1 MDAPRGD
8 GTSSCRGDSPSSW
21 VAALLFRRGDQHAL
35 GGTKQLLH
43 LGMRKEG
50 CPYCHCAPRGRATAP
65 SSPSGLGP
73 YTGGRQ
79 GRGYRRGPTQ
89 LRVPP
94 HTIPCLLP
102 APLAL
107 CARRGRGR
115 IPASPWGSSSQG
127 RCFCRVKVS
136 VGFVLSPAGDKW
148 CSALRVCAGFGGL
161 LRPGR
166 VLRLLR
172 SVVGQ
177 GSAVCLGL
185 GAPCPCVPGGG
196 RPHTTTALAAPGSP
210 EMWALEPLT
219 FSLWDYGVFGLM
231 LLISTGIGLFHGLS
245 KGGQKTSEDFFMGGR
260 RMAAVP
266 VGLSLSASFM
276 SAIQVLGVP
285 AEAYRY
291 GSKFLWMCLGQLLN
305 TLLTAYLFL
314 PVFYRL
320 GLTSTYEYLERRF
333 GRSVRLCGTLQ
344 YVVATTLYTG
354 IVIYAPALILNQ
366 VTGLD
371 IWASLLS
378 TGAICT
384 FYTTIVFVML
394 SGFLA
399 VIIRG
404 LLLVGGP
411 SRALAIATN
420 GSRVNLG
427 DFDFDPR
434 SRYTFWT
441 FLLGGTLVWLSMY
454 GVNQAQVQRYVACK
468 SEREARIA
476 LLVNQVGLFCIVS
489 SAVACGL
496 VMFVLYKDCD
506 PLLAGHISAPDQ
518 YMPYLVLDIF
528 QTSPGVPGLF
538 LACAYS
544 GTLSTASTS
553 INAMAAV
560 TVEDLVKPRLPTLS
574 PRRLMLISKGLSL
587 FYGTA
592 CITVA
597 ALASLLGGGVLQ
609 GSFTVMGVIGG
620 PLLGAFVLG
629 MFVPA
634 CNTATPL
641 LALQGVFGGLSVGL
655 TLSLWVAVGG
665 SLYPAPANIAG
676 VLPASGAHCP
686 LYNHTASTNHTLLMG
701 PLPPQHPSREPARPP
716 IVGDFYAISYLY
728 YGALGTLST
737 VLAGVLLSYLAGP
750 TKRAQLPPGVLW
762 WDITKQTSSVSPAG
776 GTAPS
781 GGCPTKV
788 CRDPQGG
795 PCPEAPPVLLARPP
809 PQHRGVT
816 EQLLQESH
824 V

>member
-1 MDAPRGD
+1 
-8 GTSSCRGDSPSSW
+8 
-21 VAALLFRRGDQHAL
+21 
-35 GGTKQLLH
+35 
-43 LGMRKEG
+43 
-50 CPYCHCAPRGRATAP
+50 
-65 SSPSGLGP
+65 
-73 YTGGRQ
+73 
-79 GRGYRRGPTQ
+79 
-89 LRVPP
+89 
-94 HTIPCLLP
+94 
-102 APLAL
+102 
-107 CARRGRGR
+107 
-115 IPASPWGSSSQG
+115 
-127 RCFCRVKVS
+127 
-136 VGFVLSPAGDKW
+136 
-148 CSALRVCAGFGGL
+148 
-161 LRPGR
+161 
-166 VLRLLR
+166 
-172 SVVGQ
+172 
-177 GSAVCLGL
+177 
-185 GAPCPCVPGGG
+185 
-196 RPHTTTALAAPGSP
+196 
-210 EMWALEPLT
+210 MWAPEPLT

-384 FYTTIVFVML
+384 FYTTIGGMKAVIWTDVFQVFVML

-427 DFDFDPR
+427 
-434 SRYTFWT
+434 
-441 FLLGGTLVWLSMY
+441 
-454 GVNQAQVQRYVACK
+454 
-468 SEREARIA
+468 EA

>member
-1 MDAPRGD
+1 MP
-8 GTSSCRGDSPSSW
+8 
-21 VAALLFRRGDQHAL
+21 AL
-35 GGTKQLLH
+35 GG
-43 LGMRKEG
+43 
-50 CPYCHCAPRGRATAP
+50 
-65 SSPSGLGP
+65 S
-73 YTGGRQ
+73 
-79 GRGYRRGPTQ
+79 
-89 LRVPP
+89 
-94 HTIPCLLP
+94 
-102 APLAL
+102 
-107 CARRGRGR
+107 
-115 IPASPWGSSSQG
+115 
-127 RCFCRVKVS
+127 
-136 VGFVLSPAGDKW
+136 
-148 CSALRVCAGFGGL
+148 
-161 LRPGR
+161 
-166 VLRLLR
+166 
-172 SVVGQ
+172 
-177 GSAVCLGL
+177 
-185 GAPCPCVPGGG
+185 
-196 RPHTTTALAAPGSP
+196 
-210 EMWALEPLT
+210 PLT

-231 LLISTGIGLFHGLS
+231 LLISTAIGLFHGLS

-260 RMAAVP
+260 RMAAIP

-305 TLLTAYLFL
+305 TLLTAFIFL

-344 YVVATTLYTG
+344 YVMATTLYTG

-378 TGAICT
+378 TGFICT
-384 FYTTIVFVML
+384 FYTTIGGMKAVIWTDVFQVFVML

-411 SRALAIATN
+411 SKALAIATN
-420 GSRVNLG
+420 GSRVNFG
-427 DFDFDPR
+427 DFALDPR

-560 TVEDLVKPRLPTLS
+560 TVEDLVKPRMPTLP

-629 MFVPA
+629 MFVPV
-634 CNTATPL
+634 CNTA
-641 LALQGVFGGLSVGL
+641 GVFGGLGVGL
-655 TLSLWVAVGG
+655 MLSLWVAVGG
-665 SLYPAPANIAG
+665 SLYPAPADVAG

-686 LYNHTASTNHTLLMG
+686 LYNHTASPNHTVMMG
-701 PLPPQHPSREPARPP
+701 PLPPQHHSPEPARPP

-737 VLAGVLLSYLAGP
+737 VLAGVLLSYIAGP
-750 TKRAQLPPGVLW
+750 SNRAQLPPGVLW
-762 WDITKQTSSVSPAG
+762 WDITKQTPPVCSAGCTAPLGGGPIKVTPSDPPQPPTPQPPASLSSLCRSIMTLRGGLTLKPPRCYWHDPPPPSTG
-776 GTAPS
+776 GTSSAPCS
-781 GGCPTKV
+781 NHN
-788 CRDPQGG
+788 QGTF
-795 PCPEAPPVLLARPP
+795 PC
-809 PQHRGVT
+809 T
-816 EQLLQESH
+816 S
-824 V
+824 

>member
-1 MDAPRGD
+1 MQAP
-8 GTSSCRGDSPSSW
+8 
-21 VAALLFRRGDQHAL
+21 
-35 GGTKQLLH
+35 
-43 LGMRKEG
+43 
-50 CPYCHCAPRGRATAP
+50 
-65 SSPSGLGP
+65 
-73 YTGGRQ
+73 
-79 GRGYRRGPTQ
+79 
-89 LRVPP
+89 
-94 HTIPCLLP
+94 
-102 APLAL
+102 
-107 CARRGRGR
+107 
-115 IPASPWGSSSQG
+115 
-127 RCFCRVKVS
+127 
-136 VGFVLSPAGDKW
+136 
-148 CSALRVCAGFGGL
+148 
-161 LRPGR
+161 
-166 VLRLLR
+166 
-172 SVVGQ
+172 
-177 GSAVCLGL
+177 
-185 GAPCPCVPGGG
+185 
-196 RPHTTTALAAPGSP
+196 PGS
-210 EMWALEPLT
+210 LEVQAPDPLT

-245 KGGQKTSEDFFMGGR
+245 KGGQKTSEDFFTGGR

-285 AEAYRY
+285 AEAYHY

-333 GRSVRLCGTLQ
+333 GQSVRLCGTLQ
-344 YVVATTLYTG
+344 YVMATTLYTG

-384 FYTTIVFVML
+384 FYTTIGGMKAVIWTDVFQVFVML

-399 VIIRG
+399 IIIRG

-411 SRALAIATN
+411 TRALAIATN
-420 GSRVNLG
+420 GSRVNFG

-634 CNTATPL
+634 CNTAG
-641 LALQGVFGGLSVGL
+641 AFGGLGVGL

-665 SLYPAPANIAG
+665 SLYPAPADVAG

-686 LYNHTASTNHTLLMG
+686 LYNRTASTNHTVLLG
-701 PLPPQHPSREPARPP
+701 PLPPRHPGTEPP

-776 GTAPS
+776 GTVPS
-781 GGCPTKV
+781 GGMPLRIRAVSLSPPFLRCSPGAASAVPSTKMAAGAL
-788 CRDPQGG
+788 RGRGRRFPSPGG
-795 PCPEAPPVLLARPP
+795 TRRAE
-809 PQHRGVT
+809 
-816 EQLLQESH
+816 
-824 V
+824 

>member
-1 MDAPRGD
+1 
-8 GTSSCRGDSPSSW
+8 
-21 VAALLFRRGDQHAL
+21 
-35 GGTKQLLH
+35 
-43 LGMRKEG
+43 
-50 CPYCHCAPRGRATAP
+50 
-65 SSPSGLGP
+65 
-73 YTGGRQ
+73 
-79 GRGYRRGPTQ
+79 
-89 LRVPP
+89 
-94 HTIPCLLP
+94 
-102 APLAL
+102 
-107 CARRGRGR
+107 
-115 IPASPWGSSSQG
+115 
-127 RCFCRVKVS
+127 
-136 VGFVLSPAGDKW
+136 
-148 CSALRVCAGFGGL
+148 
-161 LRPGR
+161 
-166 VLRLLR
+166 
-172 SVVGQ
+172 
-177 GSAVCLGL
+177 
-185 GAPCPCVPGGG
+185 
-196 RPHTTTALAAPGSP
+196 
-210 EMWALEPLT
+210 MWAPEPLT

-384 FYTTIVFVML
+384 FYTTIGGMKAVIWTDVFQVFVML
-394 SGFLA
+394 AGFLA

-427 DFDFDPR
+427 
-434 SRYTFWT
+434 
-441 FLLGGTLVWLSMY
+441 
-454 GVNQAQVQRYVACK
+454 
-468 SEREARIA
+468 EA

-809 PQHRGVT
+809 PPAPRGHRAAAAGKPRVGTRGGGGTRGGAQEPMRTPCVGVPPPGGDNK
-816 EQLLQESH
+816 
-824 V
+824 

>member
-1 MDAPRGD
+1 AAP
-8 GTSSCRGDSPSSW
+8 
-21 VAALLFRRGDQHAL
+21 
-35 GGTKQLLH
+35 
-43 LGMRKEG
+43 
-50 CPYCHCAPRGRATAP
+50 
-65 SSPSGLGP
+65 
-73 YTGGRQ
+73 
-79 GRGYRRGPTQ
+79 
-89 LRVPP
+89 
-94 HTIPCLLP
+94 
-102 APLAL
+102 
-107 CARRGRGR
+107 
-115 IPASPWGSSSQG
+115 
-127 RCFCRVKVS
+127 
-136 VGFVLSPAGDKW
+136 
-148 CSALRVCAGFGGL
+148 
-161 LRPGR
+161 
-166 VLRLLR
+166 
-172 SVVGQ
+172 
-177 GSAVCLGL
+177 
-185 GAPCPCVPGGG
+185 
-196 RPHTTTALAAPGSP
+196 LAAPGPPCPVPPVAPRPVSP
-210 EMWALEPLT
+210 GLGATTTLAPPGSAEVWAPEPLT

-231 LLISTGIGLFHGLS
+231 LLISTAIGLFHGLS

-305 TLLTAYLFL
+305 TLLTTHLFL

-320 GLTSTYEYLERRF
+320 GLTSTYEVGTKGWVGGGAPPCGGDLEGGRMGFSQPKPALLSLCPQYLERRF
-333 GRSVRLCGTLQ
+333 ARSVRLCGTLQ
-344 YVVATTLYTG
+344 YVAATTLYTG

-384 FYTTIVFVML
+384 FYTTIGGMKAVIWTDVFQVFVML

-411 SRALAIATN
+411 ARALAIAIN
-420 GSRVNLG
+420 GSRVNFS
-427 DFDFDPR
+427 DFDPDPR

-454 GVNQAQVQRYVACK
+454 GVNQAQVQRYMACK

-574 PRRLMLISKGLSL
+574 PRRLTLVSKGLSL

-597 ALASLLGGGVLQ
+597 ALASLLGGGVLQVSAPHSVPLSLCTCTQHASLVAREPSRDLRVPLQ

-634 CNTATPL
+634 CNTA
-641 LALQGVFGGLSVGL
+641 GVFGGLGAGL
-655 TLSLWVAVGG
+655 ALSLWVAVGG
-665 SLYPAPANIAG
+665 SLYPAPAAIAG
-676 VLPASGAHCP
+676 ILPTSGAHCP
-686 LYNHTASTNHTLLMG
+686 LYNSTANHTLLLG
-701 PLPPQHPSREPARPP
+701 PPQHPNPEPAR
-716 IVGDFYAISYLY
+716 
-728 YGALGTLST
+728 
-737 VLAGVLLSYLAGP
+737 
-750 TKRAQLPPGVLW
+750 
-762 WDITKQTSSVSPAG
+762 
-776 GTAPS
+776 
-781 GGCPTKV
+781 
-788 CRDPQGG
+788 
-795 PCPEAPPVLLARPP
+795 
-809 PQHRGVT
+809 
-816 EQLLQESH
+816 
-824 V
+824 